1 MAQSCISPGDT
12 FPSTLHTARPGSVMS
27 GVLLL
32 LLTQGLFG
40 RAFTASPHLTR
51 PCATAVRQESA
62 GEEPRPLFSFPRQAE
77 KTHMDIS
84 YTLLER
90 QTQTQPSLFQLDVH
104 THTHTHTYIT
114 ARTTS
119 ALLV

>member
-1 MAQSCISPGDT
+1 
-12 FPSTLHTARPGSVMS
+12 MS

-40 RAFTASPHLTR
+40 RAFTASPR
-51 PCATAVRQESA
+51 PSATAVRQESA
-62 GEEPRPLFSFPRQAE
+62 GEERPLFSFPRQAE
-77 KTHMDIS
+77 KTRMDIS

-90 QTQTQPSLFQLDVH
+90 QTQTHPSLFQLAV
-104 THTHTHTYIT
+104 HTHTYIST
-114 ARTTS
+114 RS